1 MTSLHSELPFV
12 FAEPVFDSDVI
23 FPGVPPPLV
32 PTSVLPPV
40 VLSLP
45 VLDPVE
51 LALIVLKTF
60 SLPPGTLEPKA
71 LPVPIVVSTT
81 LGDSD
86 KDRSIV
92 LPSSVDTID
101 VMPFPCVLSS
111 LFTPIDTLAPVL
123 SLFCKEVSGL
133 FSSVV
138 RMLNVVNSPGVDS

>member
-12 FAEPVFDSDVI
+12 LAEPVFDSDVI

-40 VLSLP
+40 VLP

-60 SLPPGTLEPKA
+60 SLPPGTPEPKEV
-71 LPVPIVVSTT
+71 PVPIVVSKTF
-81 LGDSD
+81 GDSD

-92 LPSSVDTID
+92 ALSSVDTID
-101 VMPFPCVLSS
+101 VKPFPCVLSS
-111 LFTPIDTLAPVL
+111 LFPTIETLAPVL

-138 RMLNVVNSPGVDS
+138 RMLNVVNSPGVDP